1 MAPNGDSTPSPAG
14 SNYTTASESGPVSLQ
29 QEHVGAAPV
38 APTPSDHQSTAEAA
52 MAAAPNSD
60 LKAQQPQQQVG
71 FFDVITLS
79 VIITTGW
86 LIWSCTWV
94 GLT

>member
-29 QEHVGAAPV
+29 QEHVGAAPE
-38 APTPSDHQSTAEAA
+38 HHSTAEAA
-52 MAAAPNSD
+52 RAAAPNSD

-71 FFDVITLS
+71 FFDVIT
-79 VIITTGW
+79 
-86 LIWSCTWV
+86 
-94 GLT
+94 